1 MEKLSKETISLIQD
15 RLNIELVKRGF
26 HAPTTIEQKNNRIEV
41 TSSPFQTT
49 PVLFEEL
56 TIGSF
61 NGGIQD
67 HENLYTIDIPINVFY
82 KSFSGGSNGVSLFHF
97 HAKTYKES
105 NFLVGV
111 QIT

>member
-26 HAPTTIEQKNNRIEV
+26 HAPTTIEQKANRIEV
-41 TSSPFQTT
+41 SSTPFQTR

-67 HENLYTIDIPINVFY
+67 HENLYTIDIPIKVFY
-82 KSFSGGSNGVSLFHF
+82 KSFSGGTKGVSLFHF
-97 HAKTYKES
+97 HAQTFKES
-105 NFLVGV
+105 NFLGDV
-111 QIT
+111 QIS